1 MSSSQGKRLIG
12 RRQVLIETAA
22 VGAGSLLATY
32 SLPLGAATPDH
43 AAQPPAAGAASP
55 AAQAAGPAKASAP
68 VERYSIAADVRT
80 TVERTV
86 VPIPVPPT
94 SPEIYPR
101 EVATYE
107 RYGYGKWQ
115 HGPGSPI
122 EKRLDLL
129 PAGHAAATTGRTEKL
144 VSFFTISDIHID
156 DKESPAVTKY
166 LGYQGGSS
174 SGYSGVVLY
183 TTHVLDT
190 AVQTINALHRQS
202 PFDFGLSLGDNAN
215 NTQFN
220 ELRWFIDVLDGRTI
234 TPSSG
239 AHIGAGEIDYQ
250 RPYQAAGLERTIPW
264 YSAIGNHDQHWSGA
278 GLMDDRIRRAMVGDG
293 VLEMGNL
300 LVNGGNTKSRGFYVG
315 RIDGS
320 TPYGNVVDAGPIDD
334 FATPPKVVADP
345 DRRSLATSSSLTKG
359 WMREFSNTTSNP
371 RGHGFSNPA
380 DDLACY
386 AFEPKPGG
394 AVRVI
399 VLDDNSKAVASPPPM
414 HCAAG
419 SLDRT
424 RLDWLVGELEKGQRE
439 RKLMIIAA
447 HIPVGLRKPDG
458 SPDASFSSASDISES
473 ELMTTLHR
481 YPNLILWVAGHRHRN
496 TITAQPSPDPQRP
509 ELGFW
514 EVETASLRDFPQQFR
529 RFDIVRNSDGT
540 VSIIAICVDTAV
552 AAGTPAARS
561 RTYAIAAQ
569 QIFGGPLD
577 GAPSGAINRE
587 LVVAVDARR

>member
-1 MSSSQGKRLIG
+1 MSSSQPKRLIG

-22 VGAGSLLATY
+22 VGAGSLFATY
-32 SLPLGAATPDH
+32 AGPLGAATPDQ
-43 AAQPPAAGAASP
+43 ATQPQAGGGAP
-55 AAQAAGPAKASAP
+55 QAAKAVAPAKGRVA
-68 VERYSIAADVRT
+68 VERYPIATDVQT
-80 TVERTV
+80 TVDRTV
-86 VPIPVPPT
+86 VPVPVPST

-115 HGPGSPI
+115 YGAGSPI
-122 EKRLDLL
+122 QRRLDLL
-129 PAGHAAATTGRTEKL
+129 PAGQAAAPAGRGEKL
-144 VSFFTISDIHID
+144 VSFFAISDIHLD
-156 DKESPAVTKY
+156 DKESPAVTKF

-183 TTHVLDT
+183 TTHVLDA

-239 AHIGAGEIDYQ
+239 AHVGAGTIDYQ
-250 RPYQAAGLERTIPW
+250 KPYQAAGLDKTIPW

-278 GLMDDRIRRAMVGDG
+278 GLMDDRIRQAMVGDR

-320 TPYGNVVDAGPIDD
+320 TPYGNVIDVGPVDD
-334 FATPPKVVADP
+334 FAVPPRVVADP
-345 DRRSLATSSSLTKG
+345 NRRSLATSSSLTRD

-371 RGHGFSNPA
+371 RGHGFSELT

-386 AFEPKPGG
+386 SFEPRPGG
-394 AVRVI
+394 AVRII
-399 VLDDNSKAVASPPPM
+399 VLDDNSKAMASPPPM
-414 HCAAG
+414 HCAMG
-419 SLDRT
+419 SLDRK
-424 RLDWLVGELEKGQRE
+424 RLDWLVGELEKGQRDG
-439 RKLMIIAA
+439 KLMIIAA

-458 SPDASFSSASDISES
+458 SPDPSFSAASEISES
-473 ELMTTLHR
+473 DLLTTLHR

-496 TITAQPSPDPQRP
+496 TVTAQPSPDATRP

-529 RFDIVRNSDGT
+529 RFDIFRNSDGT
-540 VSIIAICVDTAV
+540 VSIVAVCVDTAV
-552 AAGTPAARS
+552 APGSPAAKS
-561 RTYAIAAQ
+561 RNYAIAAQ

-577 GAPSGAINRE
+577 GAPSCAINRE
-587 LVVAVDARR
+587 LVVAVSSRR